1 MSGCTFTSPS
11 NLALQPGVTK
21 SLKMNED
28 TCSQYLLSAPGQ
40 NSCLSLQRLT
50 MELARTGSCILSED
64 KQSS

>member
-40 NSCLSLQRLT
+40 NSLSIPT
-50 MELARTGSCILSED
+50 AVDNGTG
-64 KQSS
+64 